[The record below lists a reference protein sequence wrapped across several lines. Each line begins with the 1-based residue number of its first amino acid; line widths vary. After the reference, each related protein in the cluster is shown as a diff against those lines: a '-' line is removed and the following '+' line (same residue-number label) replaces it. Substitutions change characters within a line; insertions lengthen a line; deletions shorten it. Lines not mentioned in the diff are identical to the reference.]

1 MRKANLALPAA
12 AALAIALA
20 GCYSF
25 TGGTL
30 AYKSIG
36 VPVAGNVT
44 GEYRA
49 TDAVTKAVIAA
60 LTADGR
66 AKVVEP
72 ADAESRLA
80 LDITGY
86 RREPY
91 VYDRQEV
98 VSQYKVTITVRAAY
112 RGKADKVVWSA
123 DSLSAWAAYRADAET
138 EAAGIEKAASNLAAE
153 ILRRAFETW

>member
-1 MRKANLALPAA
+1 MRYAHLALSAA
-12 AALAIALA
+12 AALALA

-30 AYKSIG
+30 AYKTIG
-36 VPVAGNVT
+36 VPVAGNTT

-49 TDAVTKAVIAA
+49 TDAVTKAMIAA

-66 AKVVEP
+66 VKVIEP
-72 ADAESRLA
+72 QDAESRLE
-80 LDITGY
+80 LDVTGY
-86 RREPY
+86 RREPH

-98 VSQYKVTITVRAAY
+98 VSQYRVTITVKAAY
-112 RGKADKVVWSA
+112 RGKADKAVWSA
-123 DSLSAWAAYRADAET
+123 DSLSAWAAYQAESET